1 MRRVRTSWAWVVFGG
16 VVTATALFVLTSW
29 TPEYTF
35 LGPLCA
41 TRTVVHPGF
50 DLWTGQPHGRTYDCA
65 PIDGSAT
72 TRITAPVPDDLI
84 DRRAI
89 PLPIGFA
96 LGAFIVLVWPR
107 SGRWWIVVE
116 RRTSRHRACN

>member
-1 MRRVRTSWAWVVFGG
+1 VFGG

-89 PLPIGFA
+89 PLPIA
-96 LGAFIVLVWPR
+96 SLWVRSSCW
-107 SGRWWIVVE
+107 SGRDPGGGGSSLNDERQGIERVTE
-116 RRTSRHRACN
+116 RRLNGRH